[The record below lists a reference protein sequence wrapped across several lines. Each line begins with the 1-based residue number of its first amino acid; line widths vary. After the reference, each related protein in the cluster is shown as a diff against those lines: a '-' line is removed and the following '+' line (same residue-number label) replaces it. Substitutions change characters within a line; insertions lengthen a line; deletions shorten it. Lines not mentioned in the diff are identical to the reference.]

1 MRPDEGR
8 RPIISQSAPIA
19 SGPEHFQAKW
29 NTWRLGKCDHT
40 NSSQVE
46 HLAARKMRPQKD
58 LFWRQPH
65 GAHHQTPFR
74 HIRFHH
80 RAHTA
85 GVLLPHLGISG
96 SAGITRSMGHSKRSR
111 LADGIRH
118 IVNQQINAP
127 GDDLRAG
134 YGATAEAILP
144 SARGD
149 SCALIWRNYRHV
161 RAHGSGVLFGPVQR
175 HSGNPIAQPLVKAYR
190 RPVTEFRRPCLKR
203 AKRRIDLER
212 WQ

>member
-1 MRPDEGR
+1 
-8 RPIISQSAPIA
+8 
-19 SGPEHFQAKW
+19 
-29 NTWRLGKCDHT
+29 
-40 NSSQVE
+40 
-46 HLAARKMRPQKD
+46 
-58 LFWRQPH
+58 
-65 GAHHQTPFR
+65 
-74 HIRFHH
+74 
-80 RAHTA
+80 
-85 GVLLPHLGISG
+85 
-96 SAGITRSMGHSKRSR
+96 MGHSKRSS

-134 YGATAEAILP
+134 SGATAEAILP

-149 SCALIWRNYRHV
+149 SCALIWGNYRHV

-203 AKRRIDLER
+203 AERRIDLER

>member
-1 MRPDEGR
+1 MHPDEGR

-46 HLAARKMRPQKD
+46 HLATRKMRPHKD

-65 GAHHQTPFR
+65 GAHHRAPFC

-85 GVLLPHLGISG
+85 GVNVPHLGISG
-96 SAGITRSMGHSKRSR
+96 SAGITRSLGHSKRTN
-111 LADGIRH
+111 LADGIRQ

-127 GDDLRAG
+127 GDDFRAG
-134 YGATAEAILP
+134 CGDPGARCGRAVAECFLVPCSAIRASQLP
-144 SARGD
+144 NPWPTPTDDQSQNSGD
-149 SCALIWRNYRHV
+149 
-161 RAHGSGVLFGPVQR
+161 
-175 HSGNPIAQPLVKAYR
+175 LV
-190 RPVTEFRRPCLKR
+190 
-203 AKRRIDLER
+203 
-212 WQ
+212 

>member
-1 MRPDEGR
+1 MHPDEGC

-46 HLAARKMRPQKD
+46 HLATRKMRPHKD

-65 GAHHQTPFR
+65 GAHHRAPFC

-80 RAHTA
+80 RAHA
-85 GVLLPHLGISG
+85 CGVIVPHPGISG
-96 SAGITRSMGHSKRSR
+96 SAGITRTIGNSKRTQ

-127 GDDLRAG
+127 GDDFRAG
-134 YGATAEAILP
+134 CGDPGAWCGRAVSECLRVLAAPFGQANCPTLDQSLPTTSHRIQATLFRAGLEEA
-144 SARGD
+144 D
-149 SCALIWRNYRHV
+149 
-161 RAHGSGVLFGPVQR
+161 
-175 HSGNPIAQPLVKAYR
+175 
-190 RPVTEFRRPCLKR
+190 
-203 AKRRIDLER
+203 
-212 WQ
+212 